1 LNYILTKKIAVKL
14 SLPFFIVCSLVLVVA
29 LVAVFRISD
38 FDPYSISKQVN
49 VKVEKEIILK
59 IGENGE
65 TLILDQ
71 VGNVLLS
78 YSKEEENFVSTV
90 TKVLERDRK
99 KIGVLNNSS
108 VLLRLS
114 NSDRISIFDPQ
125 TERQIDLAGFGEG
138 NIQVFYDLLN

>member
-1 LNYILTKKIAVKL
+1 MTKKIAVKL
-14 SLPFFIVCSLVLVVA
+14 SLPFFIVFSLVLVVA

-71 VGNVLLS
+71 VGNVLLN

-99 KIGVLNNSS
+99 KIGVSKNSS

>member
-14 SLPFFIVCSLVLVVA
+14 SLPIFIVCSLVLVVA

-38 FDPYSISKQVN
+38 FDPYSISKQEN

-65 TLILDQ
+65 TLILDHA
-71 VGNVLLS
+71 GNVLLNFP
-78 YSKEEENFVSTV
+78 KEEENFVSTV

-99 KIGVLNNSS
+99 KIGVSKNSS

-125 TERQIDLAGFGEG
+125 TEREIDLAGFGEG
-138 NIQVFYDLLN
+138 NIKVFYDLLN

>member
-1 LNYILTKKIAVKL
+1 MNYILTKKIAVKL

-29 LVAVFRISD
+29 LVAFFRISD

>member
-14 SLPFFIVCSLVLVVA
+14 SLPIFIVCSLFLVVA
-29 LVAVFRISD
+29 LVAVFRVSD
-38 FDPYSISKQVN
+38 FDPYSISKQEN

-71 VGNVLLS
+71 VGNVLLN
-78 YSKEEENFVSTV
+78 YPKDEENFVSTV

-99 KIGVLNNSS
+99 KIGVSKNSS

>member
-1 LNYILTKKIAVKL
+1 MKL

-29 LVAVFRISD
+29 LVAIFRISD

-78 YSKEEENFVSTV
+78 YPKEEENFVSTV

-99 KIGVLNNSS
+99 KIGVSKNSS

>member
-1 LNYILTKKIAVKL
+1 MKL

-99 KIGVLNNSS
+99 KIGVSKNSI
-108 VLLRLS
+108 VILRLS
-114 NSDRISIFDPQ
+114 NSNRISIFDPQ

>member
-1 LNYILTKKIAVKL
+1 MKIAVKL
-14 SLPFFIVCSLVLVVA
+14 SLPFFIVCSLFLVVA

-49 VKVEKEIILK
+49 VKIEKEIILK

-71 VGNVLLS
+71 VGNVLLN
-78 YSKEEENFVSTV
+78 YPKEEENFVSTV

-99 KIGVLNNSS
+99 KIGVSKNSS

-114 NSDRISIFDPQ
+114 NSDRVSIFDPQ

>member
-1 LNYILTKKIAVKL
+1 MTKKIAVKL

-38 FDPYSISKQVN
+38 FDPYSISKQEN

-78 YSKEEENFVSTV
+78 YPKEEENFVSTV

-99 KIGVLNNSS
+99 KIGVSKNSS

>member
-1 LNYILTKKIAVKL
+1 MKL

-71 VGNVLLS
+71 VGNVLLN
-78 YSKEEENFVSTV
+78 YPKEEENFVSTV

-99 KIGVLNNSS
+99 KIGVSKNSS

>member
-1 LNYILTKKIAVKL
+1 MTKKIAVKL

-29 LVAVFRISD
+29 LVAFFRISD

>member
-1 LNYILTKKIAVKL
+1 MKL

-29 LVAVFRISD
+29 LVAFFRISD

-78 YSKEEENFVSTV
+78 YPKEEENFVSTV

-99 KIGVLNNSS
+99 KIGVSKNSS

>member
-1 LNYILTKKIAVKL
+1 MNYILTKKIAVKL
-14 SLPFFIVCSLVLVVA
+14 SLPFFIVSSLVLVVA

-71 VGNVLLS
+71 VGNVLLN
-78 YSKEEENFVSTV
+78 YPKEEENFVSTV

-99 KIGVLNNSS
+99 KVGVSKNSS

-114 NSDRISIFDPQ
+114 NSNRISIFDPQ

>member
-1 LNYILTKKIAVKL
+1 MTKKIAVKL

-29 LVAVFRISD
+29 LVAFFRISD

-59 IGENGE
+59 IGEIGE

-71 VGNVLLS
+71 AGNVLLN
-78 YSKEEENFVSTV
+78 YPKEEENFVSTV

-99 KIGVLNNSS
+99 KIGVSKNSS

>member
-1 LNYILTKKIAVKL
+1 MTKKIAVKL

-71 VGNVLLS
+71 VGNVLLN
-78 YSKEEENFVSTV
+78 YPKDEENFVSTV

-99 KIGVLNNSS
+99 KIGVSKNSS

>member
-1 LNYILTKKIAVKL
+1 MNYILTKKIAVKL

-29 LVAVFRISD
+29 LVAFFRISD

-78 YSKEEENFVSTV
+78 YPKEEENFVSTV

-99 KIGVLNNSS
+99 KIGVSKNSS

>member
-1 LNYILTKKIAVKL
+1 MKL

-29 LVAVFRISD
+29 LVAFFRISD

-71 VGNVLLS
+71 VGNVLLN
-78 YSKEEENFVSTV
+78 YPKDEENFVSTV

-99 KIGVLNNSS
+99 KIGVSKNSS

>member
-29 LVAVFRISD
+29 LVAFFRISD

>member
-1 LNYILTKKIAVKL
+1 MTKKIAVKL
-14 SLPFFIVCSLVLVVA
+14 SLPFFIVSSLVLVVA

-71 VGNVLLS
+71 VGNVLLN
-78 YSKEEENFVSTV
+78 YPKDEENFVSTV

-99 KIGVLNNSS
+99 KIGVSNNSS

-114 NSDRISIFDPQ
+114 DIDRISIFDPQ
-125 TERQIDLAGFGEG
+125 TERLIDLAGFGEG

>member
-78 YSKEEENFVSTV
+78 YPKEEENFVSTV

-99 KIGVLNNSS
+99 KIGVSKNSS
-108 VLLRLS
+108 VFLRLS

>member
-1 LNYILTKKIAVKL
+1 MKL
-14 SLPFFIVCSLVLVVA
+14 SLPIFIVCSLVLVVA

-38 FDPYSISKQVN
+38 FDPYSISKQEN

-78 YSKEEENFVSTV
+78 YPKEEENFVSTV

-99 KIGVLNNSS
+99 KIGVSKNSS

>member
-1 LNYILTKKIAVKL
+1 MTKKIAVKL

-29 LVAVFRISD
+29 MVTVFRISD

-71 VGNVLLS
+71 VGNVLLN

-99 KIGVLNNSS
+99 KIGVSKNSS

-125 TERQIDLAGFGEG
+125 TEREIDLAGFGEG

>member
-1 LNYILTKKIAVKL
+1 MNYILTKKIAVKL
-14 SLPFFIVCSLVLVVA
+14 SLPFFIVSSLVLVVA

-99 KIGVLNNSS
+99 KIGVSKNSS

-114 NSDRISIFDPQ
+114 NSNRISIFDPQ

>member
-1 LNYILTKKIAVKL
+1 MTKKIALNL
-14 SLPFFIVCSLVLVVA
+14 SLPIFIVCSLVLVVA

-38 FDPYSISKQVN
+38 FDPYSIAKQVN
-49 VKVEKEIILK
+49 VKVEKEIIFK

-71 VGNVLLS
+71 AGNVLLN
-78 YSKEEENFVSTV
+78 YPKEEENFVSTV

-99 KIGVLNNSS
+99 KIGVSKNSS

>member
-14 SLPFFIVCSLVLVVA
+14 SLPFFIVSSLVLVVA

-38 FDPYSISKQVN
+38 FDPYSISKQAS

-71 VGNVLLS
+71 AGTVLLN
-78 YSKEEENFVSTV
+78 YPKEEENFVSTV

-99 KIGVLNNSS
+99 KIGVSKNSI
-108 VLLRLS
+108 VILRLS
-114 NSDRISIFDPQ
+114 NSNRISIFDPQ
-125 TERQIDLAGFGEG
+125 TERQIDLAGFGED
-138 NIQVFYDLLN
+138 NIKVFYDLLN

>member
-1 LNYILTKKIAVKL
+1 MNYILTKKIAVKL

-49 VKVEKEIILK
+49 VKIEKEIILK

>member
-1 LNYILTKKIAVKL
+1 MKL

-29 LVAVFRISD
+29 LVTVFRISD

-49 VKVEKEIILK
+49 VKIEKEIILE

-78 YSKEEENFVSTV
+78 YPKEEENFVSTV

-99 KIGVLNNSS
+99 KIGVSKNSS

>member
-1 LNYILTKKIAVKL
+1 MKL
-14 SLPFFIVCSLVLVVA
+14 SLPFFIVCSLFLVVA

-71 VGNVLLS
+71 VGNVLLN
-78 YSKEEENFVSTV
+78 YPKEEENFVSTV

-99 KIGVLNNSS
+99 KIGVSKNSI
-108 VLLRLS
+108 VILRLS
-114 NSDRISIFDPQ
+114 SSNRISIFDPQ
-125 TERQIDLAGFGEG
+125 TERQIDLAGFGED
-138 NIQVFYDLLN
+138 NIKVFYDLLN

>member
-1 LNYILTKKIAVKL
+1 MKL
-14 SLPFFIVCSLVLVVA
+14 SLPFFIVCSLFLVVA

-71 VGNVLLS
+71 AGTVLLN
-78 YSKEEENFVSTV
+78 YPKEEENFVSTV

-99 KIGVLNNSS
+99 KIGVSKNSI
-108 VLLRLS
+108 VILRLS
-114 NSDRISIFDPQ
+114 SSNRISIFDPQ
-125 TERQIDLAGFGEG
+125 TERQIDLAGFGED
-138 NIQVFYDLLN
+138 NIKVFYDLLN

>member
-1 LNYILTKKIAVKL
+1 MKL
-14 SLPFFIVCSLVLVVA
+14 SLPIFIVCSLFLVVA
-29 LVAVFRISD
+29 LVAVFRVSD
-38 FDPYSISKQVN
+38 FDPYSISKQEN

-71 VGNVLLS
+71 VGNVLLN
-78 YSKEEENFVSTV
+78 YPKDEENFVSTV

-99 KIGVLNNSS
+99 KIGVSKNSS

>member
-1 LNYILTKKIAVKL
+1 MKL

-71 VGNVLLS
+71 VGNVLLN
-78 YSKEEENFVSTV
+78 YPKEEENFVSTV

-99 KIGVLNNSS
+99 KVGVSKNSS

>member
-1 LNYILTKKIAVKL
+1 MNYILTKKIAVKL

-71 VGNVLLS
+71 VGNVLLN
-78 YSKEEENFVSTV
+78 YPKEEENFVSTV

-99 KIGVLNNSS
+99 KIGVSKNSS

>member
-1 LNYILTKKIAVKL
+1 MKL

-29 LVAVFRISD
+29 LVAFFRISD

-99 KIGVLNNSS
+99 KIGVSKNSS

>member
-1 LNYILTKKIAVKL
+1 MNYILTKKIAVKL

-29 LVAVFRISD
+29 LVAFFRISD

-99 KIGVLNNSS
+99 KIGVSKNSS

>member
-14 SLPFFIVCSLVLVVA
+14 SLPFFIVSSLVLVVA

-71 VGNVLLS
+71 AGNVLLN
-78 YSKEEENFVSTV
+78 YPKEEENFVSTV

>member
-14 SLPFFIVCSLVLVVA
+14 SLPFFIVSSLVLVVA

>member
-1 LNYILTKKIAVKL
+1 MKL

-29 LVAVFRISD
+29 LVTVFRISD

-71 VGNVLLS
+71 VGNVLLN
-78 YSKEEENFVSTV
+78 YPKEEENFVSTV

-99 KIGVLNNSS
+99 KIGVSKNSS

-114 NSDRISIFDPQ
+114 NSDRVSIFDPQ

>member
-1 LNYILTKKIAVKL
+1 MKL
-14 SLPFFIVCSLVLVVA
+14 SLPFFIVCSLFLVVA

-78 YSKEEENFVSTV
+78 YPKEEENFVSTV

-99 KIGVLNNSS
+99 KIGVSKNSS